1 MKKKGRVLTV
11 LLVFVFMFFLFQASV
26 LAIPQEPYHLKL
38 LAVREEKGSYVG
50 SEADLYLELKE
61 GSGRVFLETFPL
73 TKMDT
78 QLSTRFAKE
87 IACNHFKLNC
97 NKYDFIYTIKAD
109 SNIIGGPSAGA
120 GIAALTTIAVL
131 DLDYDERIAITG
143 TINSGG
149 LIGPVG
155 GIKEKL
161 EAAARAGLKKVLVA
175 KGARKMQEEKAG
187 GILGE
192 SNTSNTNT
200 TDRNIINT
208 NNTTNANN
216 NLTNKDSNSNGGG
229 NNASALNTTDTNA
242 TLPSKQSDL
251 IEYAKN
257 NLSIEA
263 IEVMDLDEVMFY
275 FTGIE
280 LNHQDVQITMNPEY
294 NEIMSS
300 LQSLLCKRAQNIE
313 TELRQNRIL
322 IDADMNKTIT
332 ERKEKA
338 DNATKQGEYYT
349 AASYC
354 FGLNIL
360 LKSHYYDE
368 KNVTEL
374 VLQKLFLTLQQKVTD
389 LELKLASQKIETIS
403 DLQTI
408 MVVKERLGDV
418 KTQIETFSEPDLTLE
433 EKRNLYSYAEERYF
447 SALSWMQFFAMDG
460 KKLVLDQNK
469 LKESCMLKISEAEE
483 RDQYVGIFIGDALT
497 QGIREKID
505 YATKALD
512 TQEYDLCLIRAIQAK
527 GEANAILSTLG
538 LEMDFYDDFINS
550 KSKAVERIIAENS
563 NEGLFPIL
571 GYSYFQYANSLREE
585 DKYAT
590 LVYLEYALEMSDLG
604 VYFPEEKQFLE
615 KVSGRVPSTV
625 LNPEW
630 VFRLEGFV
638 VGVLIILFLIW
649 IKPKYFTLASWKKK
663 RKRNKKTQP

>member
-1 MKKKGRVLTV
+1 MKKNGRMLIVLC
-11 LLVFVFMFFLFQASV
+11 VFMFFLFQVSA
-26 LAIPQEPYHLKL
+26 LAAAQEPYHLKL
-38 LAVREEKGSYVG
+38 LAVREENGGYVG

-120 GIAALTTIAVL
+120 AIAALTTIAVL
-131 DLDYDERIAITG
+131 DLDYDEEIAITG

-161 EAAARAGLKKVLVA
+161 EAAAKAGLKKVLVA
-175 KGARKMQEEKAG
+175 KGARKMQEEKVE

-192 SNTSNTNT
+192 SNITSTNT
-200 TDRNIINT
+200 TDDNI
-208 NNTTNANN
+208 TNANI
-216 NLTNKDSNSNGGG
+216 TNANITNI
-229 NNASALNTTDTNA
+229 NATDTNTPDTNT

-275 FTGIE
+275 FTGID
-280 LNHQDVQITMNPEY
+280 LNHKDIQITMDPEY
-294 NEIMSS
+294 NQIMSS

-322 IDADMNKTIT
+322 IDVDMNKTIA

-360 LKSHYYDE
+360 LKSHYYDQ
-368 KNVTEL
+368 KNVTEP

-389 LELKLASQKIETIS
+389 LELKLTSQKIETIS

-418 KTQIETFSEPDLTLE
+418 KTQIETFSEPGLTIE

-483 RDQYVGIFIGDALT
+483 REQYVGIFIGDALT
-497 QGIREKID
+497 QGIKEKID
-505 YATKALD
+505 YATEALD
-512 TQEYDLCLIRAIQAK
+512 AQEYDLCLIRAIQAK

-538 LEMDFYDDFINS
+538 LDLDFYDEFINS

-571 GYSYFQYANSLREE
+571 GYSYFQYATSLKEE

-590 LVYLEYALEMSDLG
+590 IIYLEYALEMSDLG

-615 KVSGRVPSTV
+615 KVSSGVPSTV
-625 LNPEW
+625 LNPEF
-630 VFRLEGFV
+630 VFRLEGFIAGALV
-638 VGVLIILFLIW
+638 VIFFVW
-649 IKPKYFTLASWKKK
+649 IKPKYFTANSWKKK
-663 RKRNKKTQP
+663 PKKKK

>member
-1 MKKKGRVLTV
+1 MGKSRRRLFSVIIF
-11 LLVFVFMFFLFQASV
+11 LLFLFQSF
-26 LAIPQEPYHLKL
+26 LALAQEPYHLKL
-38 LAVREEKGSYVG
+38 LAVREENNTYVG
-50 SEADLYLELKE
+50 SDADLYLELKE

-120 GIAALTTIAVL
+120 AIAALTTIAVL
-131 DLDYDERIAITG
+131 DLDYDEEIAITG

-149 LIGPVG
+149 IIGPVG

-175 KGARKMQEEKAG
+175 KGARKMQEEDSAG
-187 GILGE
+187 SILEGQDIADT
-192 SNTSNTNT
+192 NITNT
-200 TDRNIINT
+200 DH
-208 NNTTNANN
+208 
-216 NLTNKDSNSNGGG
+216 DSNSNDNDNNSNDNG
-229 NNASALNTTDTNA
+229 NNITPTNTSTINSTGTNA
-242 TLPSKQSDL
+242 TLPLKPDL

-294 NEIMSS
+294 NDIMSS

-322 IDADMNKTIT
+322 IGVDMNETIT
-332 ERKEKA
+332 GRKEKA
-338 DNATKQGEYYT
+338 DNATKKGEYYT

-360 LKSHYYDE
+360 LKSHYYDK
-368 KNVTEL
+368 KNVTEP
-374 VLQKLFLTLQQKVTD
+374 VLQNLFLALEQKVTN

-408 MVVKERLGDV
+408 MVVKERVGDV
-418 KTQIETFSEPDLTLE
+418 KTQIKTFSKNGITLE

-505 YATKALD
+505 HATEALD
-512 TQEYDLCLIRAIQAK
+512 AEEYGLCLIRAIQAK

-538 LEMDFYDDFINS
+538 LEMDFYDEFINS

-604 VYFPEEKQFLE
+604 AYFPEEKQFLE
-615 KVSGRVPSTV
+615 KVSSGVPSTV
-625 LNPEW
+625 LNPEF

-638 VGVLIILFLIW
+638 AGVIIILFLIW
-649 IKPKYFTLASWKKK
+649 VKPKYFALNSWKKK
-663 RKRNKKTQP
+663 LKKKK

>member
-1 MKKKGRVLTV
+1 MGKSRRRLFSVIIF
-11 LLVFVFMFFLFQASV
+11 LLFLFQSF
-26 LAIPQEPYHLKL
+26 LALAQEPYHLKL
-38 LAVREEKGSYVG
+38 LAVREEKGAYVG

-120 GIAALTTIAVL
+120 AIAALTTIAVL
-131 DLDYDERIAITG
+131 DLDYDEEIAITG

-175 KGARKMQEEKAG
+175 KGARKMQDEDAVG
-187 GILGE
+187 SILE
-192 SNTSNTNT
+192 DQDIANTNIT
-200 TDRNIINT
+200 NT
-208 NNTTNANN
+208 NNNIIPTN
-216 NLTNKDSNSNGGG
+216 TSTINSTG
-229 NNASALNTTDTNA
+229 TNA
-242 TLPSKQSDL
+242 TLPLKPDL
-251 IEYAKN
+251 IEYAKT

-294 NEIMSS
+294 NDIMSS

-322 IDADMNKTIT
+322 IGVDMNETIT
-332 ERKEKA
+332 GRKEKA
-338 DNATKQGEYYT
+338 DNATKKGEYYT

-360 LKSHYYDE
+360 LKSHYYDK
-368 KNVTEL
+368 KNVTEP
-374 VLQKLFLTLQQKVTD
+374 VLQNLFLALEQNVTN

-408 MVVKERLGDV
+408 MVVKERVGDV
-418 KTQIETFSEPDLTLE
+418 KTQIKTFSENGITLE

-447 SALSWMQFFAMDG
+447 SALSWMQFFAMSG

-505 YATKALD
+505 YATEALD
-512 TQEYDLCLIRAIQAK
+512 AEEYGLCLIRAIQAK

-538 LEMDFYDDFINS
+538 LEMDFYDEFINS
-550 KSKAVERIIAENS
+550 KSQAVERIIAENS

-615 KVSGRVPSTV
+615 KVSSRVPSTV
-625 LNPEW
+625 LNPEF

-638 VGVLIILFLIW
+638 AGVIIILFLIW
-649 IKPKYFTLASWKKK
+649 VKPKYFALNSWKKK
-663 RKRNKKTQP
+663 PKKKK